1 MRLKP
6 PKTFRLLSV
15 LLCLLPVKWAK
26 NFEQRSDCVENCS
39 HLDTSHEFGDCLTKC
54 SRRPRNDNIAE
65 MNLFAYPPTDV
76 DIKTRV
82 IMDGGKILETT
93 ISWKAEEKDA
103 RREGFYIRYTAV
115 NATCQKHF
123 PGYFTSSIGPE
134 ERSLTIPAAFNGHA
148 LVIDHSCAY
157 QLQMRAKPYPPG
169 DEKFIVERR
178 HTVPDCIDKY
188 CSCRPGD
195 VAPIRE
201 VTVDADL
208 RLNWKFDE
216 VPGKQYLFYV
226 DVYERIAM
234 PLLKSKDAE
243 SEGDEYTFRIA
254 NGESFEISS
263 KSAQIAPKT
272 FQFAIPFQFAPLQQY
287 KIAMFAV
294 DDTFCHNDD
303 VFHVFNATNATSSGV
318 ADVSRLPEGSR
329 PPSGSPITKTTV
341 LMESSLF
348 VVFLIIVA
356 CMSPIC
362 TLFALFLLKRRRK
375 EKKKRHHFLHRRSL
389 SCSRHS
395 IIETNILYRPPNEVN
410 GSSTGEWLIRGQD
423 IVVGTVIGE
432 GAFGQ
437 VFKGILRAPNGQVV
451 PVAVKQLK
459 ANAIDEEKE
468 EFVREIQMMQ
478 TVGQHDNI
486 VTMYGCCMDEQLQCM
501 IMEYVPYGDL
511 KHYLQNMRKEKDP
524 ESAIEPSEFLA
535 FAGQIACG
543 MAHLES
549 VGIIHR
555 DLAARN
561 ILVGTGKVLKISDF
575 GMSRPGVYIKMSKGV
590 IPLRWLSPEAIKDN
604 TYSNKSDVWAFGV
617 LLWEIAT
624 LGGFP
629 YNNVADKDILS
640 QLTDGMRL
648 EQPPKCSDEMYIL
661 MKSCWN
667 LKSEDRPSFL
677 SILSKLEHI
686 SASDSD
692 APPSDPPAKN

>member
-1 MRLKP
+1 M
-6 PKTFRLLSV
+6 
-15 LLCLLPVKWAK
+15 
-26 NFEQRSDCVENCS
+26 NSDS
-39 HLDTSHEFGDCLTKC
+39 
-54 SRRPRNDNIAE
+54 
-65 MNLFAYPPTDV
+65 
-76 DIKTRV
+76 
-82 IMDGGKILETT
+82 
-93 ISWKAEEKDA
+93 

-115 NATCQKHF
+115 NSSCQKHF
-123 PGYFTSSIGPE
+123 PGYFTSSILPD

-148 LVIDHSCAY
+148 LVIDHSCSY
-157 QLQMRAKPYPPG
+157 NLQIRAKPYPPG
-169 DEKFIVERR
+169 EEKYIIEKR

-195 VAPIRE
+195 VAAIRD
-201 VTVDADL
+201 VSVDSEY
-208 RLNWKFDE
+208 RLNWKFDK
-216 VPGKQYLFYV
+216 VHGKEYQFYNF
-226 DVYERIAM
+226 DSTHKKKGLE
-234 PLLKSKDAE
+234 PEKE
-243 SEGDEYTFRIA
+243 EFTFRIA
-254 NGESFEISS
+254 NSESYEISATTS
-263 KSAQIAPKT
+263 EISPGT
-272 FQFAIPFQFAPLQQY
+272 FQYQIPFQFTPFQQY
-287 KIAMFAV
+287 KISIFAV
-294 DDTFCHNDD
+294 DDSFCHNED
-303 VFHVFNATNATSSGV
+303 VFYIFNSTESNPTSSTISEEGHKTF
-318 ADVSRLPEGSR
+318 PEL
-329 PPSGSPITKTTV
+329 SGSPITKPN
-341 LMESSLF
+341 LMMESYALVIF
-348 VVFLIIVA
+348 LVVVA

-362 TLFALFLLKRRRK
+362 TVLVLILLRRRRK

-410 GSSTGEWLIRGQD
+410 GGTTGEWLIRGQD

-437 VFKGILRAPNGQVV
+437 VFKGILRGPNRQVV

-459 ANAIDEEKE
+459 ANAIDEERE

-486 VTMYGCCMDEQLQCM
+486 VTMYGYCMDEQLQCM

-511 KHYLQNMRKEKDP
+511 KHYLQNMRKEKD
-524 ESAIEPSEFLA
+524 SDSSIDANEFLS
-535 FAGQIACG
+535 FAGQVACG

-629 YNNVADKDILS
+629 YNNVPDKDILNK
-640 QLTDGMRL
+640 LTEGMRL
-648 EQPPKCSDEMYIL
+648 EQPTKCSDEMYIL

-667 LKSEDRPSFL
+667 LKSEDRPTFL
-677 SILSKLEHI
+677 SILSKLEQI
-686 SASDSD
+686 TSTDSD